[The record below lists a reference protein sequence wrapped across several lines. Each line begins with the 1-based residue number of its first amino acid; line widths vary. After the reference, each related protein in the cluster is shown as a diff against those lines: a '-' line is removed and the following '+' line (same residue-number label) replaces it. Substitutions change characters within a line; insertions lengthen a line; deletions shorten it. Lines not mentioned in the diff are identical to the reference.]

1 MTTRPRYISP
11 KRVQSPP
18 AKRSVQL
25 SNLLSQVLPQLLENR
40 LGTRLDLL
48 EQSDPQLRAEI
59 LNVRQEVNELIDK
72 SSFMSPDVQELYIKH
87 DPLNAPIYNRSESP
101 PKAMRTLN
109 LEALLTMT
117 EMHGHSHRGSQ
128 EGSVIRLSPVK
139 RNESQISSNGK

>member
-1 MTTRPRYISP
+1 
-11 KRVQSPP
+11 
-18 AKRSVQL
+18 
-25 SNLLSQVLPQLLENR
+25 
-40 LGTRLDLL
+40 
-48 EQSDPQLRAEI
+48 
-59 LNVRQEVNELIDK
+59 
-72 SSFMSPDVQELYIKH
+72 MSPDVQELYIKH

-117 EMHGHSHRGSQ
+117 EMHGYSRRDSQ